1 MNTSPLRVVR
11 AHSPTDFMSYVRSAT
26 SGGPQTGH
34 VDIGFRLRRL
44 SRPKSQVAL
53 SPFAS
58 AEGTHLYPSL
68 WLPFLV
74 AAGFF
79 VTPARF
85 AIVFLVGG

>member
-1 MNTSPLRVVR
+1 
-11 AHSPTDFMSYVRSAT
+11 MSYVRSAT

-68 WLPFLV
+68 CLPFLV
-74 AAGFF
+74 AAGFCL
-79 VTPARF
+79 TPH
-85 AIVFLVGG
+85 GGRQNAFNHFKSALKKHMHTNEVLHG